1 MRSESQGSWPEAWL
15 SLQRGEDLKACGC
28 TFTCAELNC
37 NLWVGFWNKNK
48 PRILTSKDKDK
59 ELSSVNP
66 LFLVVKYR
74 VEEDPYML

>member
-15 SLQRGEDLKACGC
+15 SLQREEDLKACGC
-28 TFTCAELNC
+28 TFTRAELNC
-37 NLWVGFWNKNK
+37 NVQVGFWNKNK

-59 ELSSVNP
+59 ELSSGNL

-74 VEEDPYML
+74 V

>member
-59 ELSSVNP
+59 ELFSGNP